1 MASATNPVMWFEI
14 PVSDIDR
21 ATAFYEKVL
30 GVSLSPLN
38 QGGFKMGWFPRAEN
52 GHGSSGALVQAEGRT
67 PGKAGTLV
75 YLVVPDV
82 DAALTTVQELGG
94 RVMLPRTSGDSG
106 SIAHFEDSEG
116 NLVALMSL

>member
-1 MASATNPVMWFEI
+1 MPNETNVAMWFEI

-21 ATAFYEKVL
+21 ATAFYENVL
-30 GVSLSPLN
+30 GVRLSPLE
-38 QGGFKMGWFPRAEN
+38 QGGYKMAWFPTHESAR
-52 GHGSSGALVQAEGRT
+52 GSSGALVKAEGRT

>member
-1 MASATNPVMWFEI
+1 MPTETNTVMWFEI

-30 GVSLSPLN
+30 GVSLSPLE
-38 QGGFKMGWFPRAEN
+38 QGGYRMGWFPSVAN
-52 GHGSSGALVQAEGRT
+52 GRGSSGALVQAEGRT

-75 YLVVPDV
+75 YFVVPDV
-82 DAALTTVQELGG
+82 EAALTTVQELGG
-94 RVMLPRTSGDSG
+94 RVVLPRTSGDSG